1 MCSKGVC
8 HLDIK
13 PDNMLLSSSV
23 TPAAAVGAR
32 WFPTVKLADFGTWA
46 GAYMADVGGGELASC
61 RVCTIGR
68 PAIPVLLLWE
78 LNLKLDMRLSL
89 PLCVYGCDVLGLP
102 GMAAHAPVRR
112 TVGTLFYV
120 APEILTEGYA
130 DQASDMW
137 RCVAVFRVPPLLLVW
152 HSCVLNDTHGL

>member
-1 MCSKGVC
+1 VHSKGVC

-13 PDNMLLSSSV
+13 PDNMLLSSSC

-32 WFPTVKLADFGTWA
+32 WFPTVKLADF
-46 GAYMADVGGGELASC
+46 
-61 RVCTIGR
+61 
-68 PAIPVLLLWE
+68 
-78 LNLKLDMRLSL
+78 
-89 PLCVYGCDVLGLP
+89 

-137 RCVAVFRVPPLLLVW
+137 RCVCVCMCVSAVPAVCGACRA
-152 HSCVLNDTHGL
+152 